1 MEYVEDVHALYHI
14 LDTDDPETAERFL
27 AAFLETLGERLP
39 RDEQERLASQLPDG
53 MKPIILKHLNQD
65 YFDREEFYSRIAAR
79 SGIGTR
85 RTIRWANKCGAYFV
99 RRLTPEIIDHTL
111 SYLGPDFREVF
122 YS

>member
-14 LDTDDPETAERFL
+14 LDADDPETAERFL

-39 RDEQERLASQLPDG
+39 RAEKERLAAQLPNE
-53 MKPIILKHLNQD
+53 MKPLVLKHLTED

-79 SGIGTR
+79 SDIGMHKTVP
-85 RTIRWANKCGAYFV
+85 WSKKCGAYLV
-99 RRLTPEIIDHTL
+99 KRLTPEIVDHLL
-111 SYLGPDFREVF
+111 SYLGPAFREVF